1 MEKMTREMG
10 GTEGDVDG
18 GEIAVESGGK
28 GTAAAA
34 KTRPAAALSF
44 LEEINERKKE
54 GRSCCQAKTRAFL

>member
-1 MEKMTREMG
+1 M
-10 GTEGDVDG
+10 

-44 LEEINERKKE
+44 LEEMKERRQIMLSGKNSGLPIKGE
-54 GRSCCQAKTRAFL
+54 ID

>member
-1 MEKMTREMG
+1 M
-10 GTEGDVDG
+10 

-44 LEEINERKKE
+44 LEEIDERKRRQIMLSGKNSGPPIKGE
-54 GRSCCQAKTRAFL
+54 VG

>member
-1 MEKMTREMG
+1 MG

-44 LEEINERKKE
+44 LEEMKERRQIMLSGKNSSLPIKGE
-54 GRSCCQAKTRAFL
+54 AD